1 MALHPSGTTCGLND
15 LIRLKRENTVAKLD
29 KFSNKPDSDEPQRAN
44 YFESDINVSNTIKI
58 ILLAEPIL
66 FNSMICV
73 ETKNRTVTLTG
84 FVSDQ
89 HEKTHLAR
97 VVKELQSY
105 LKVNNQ
111 VRLATTVQAGLLEG
125 RLKY

>member
-1 MALHPSGTTCGLND
+1 M
-15 LIRLKRENTVAKLD
+15 AKLD
-29 KFSNKPDSDEPQRAN
+29 GFSTTPGANEPQRNN
-44 YFESDINVSNTIKI
+44 YFESDVNVTNTIKI

-84 FVSDQ
+84 FVSSQD
-89 HEKTHLAR
+89 EKTHLER

-105 LKVNNQ
+105 LTVNNR
-111 VRLATTVQAGLLEG
+111 VCLATPLQAELLLES